1 MSHIFCCGVD
11 LQEVFVSTQEFP
23 SSTSLRLLYDSFME
37 LLNAALIPFS
47 LLIIFKVVNVDISID
62 NLAQQ

>member
-1 MSHIFCCGVD
+1 MTHISCCGVD
-11 LQEVFVSTQEFP
+11 LQDVFVSTQEFL
-23 SSTSLRLLYDSFME
+23 SSTLRLLYDSFME